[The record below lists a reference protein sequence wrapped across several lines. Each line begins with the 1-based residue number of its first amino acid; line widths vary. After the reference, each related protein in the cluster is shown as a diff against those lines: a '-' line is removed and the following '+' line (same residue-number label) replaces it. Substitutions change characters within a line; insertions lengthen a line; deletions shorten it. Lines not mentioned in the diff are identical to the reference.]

1 MLNYRVDG
9 PKYRAWYP
17 DILPKDTLP
26 KDILPNGHFADGHF
40 HERTFHRKGILPK
53 RQLAENREILGVK
66 LNNIVSEFDTYENTI
81 TYCEAIAHN
90 L

>member
-1 MLNYRVDG
+1 M
-9 PKYRAWYP
+9 
-17 DILPKDTLP
+17 DILS
-26 KDILPNGHFADGHF
+26 NGQYD
-40 HERTFHRKGILPK
+40 ERTFRGKGILLK

>member
-1 MLNYRVDG
+1 MGLNTELGTRTFCRKKFCRTVIL
-9 PKYRAWYP
+9 PM
-17 DILPKDTLP
+17 DILS
-26 KDILPNGHFADGHF
+26 NGQYD
-40 HERTFHRKGILPK
+40 ERTFRGKGILPK